1 MGSSS
6 SKSGL
11 APGLTQPK
19 TFMESASDSVS
30 NALTGV
36 KDAVS
41 TNVVQPLASA
51 TSSAADSMGAR
62 PLVTGDS
69 GPTPMLGGRHR
80 KHKKTNRKRRRTTRK
95 H

>member
-6 SKSGL
+6 SKTSL

-19 TFMESASDSVS
+19 TLMESASD
-30 NALTGV
+30 ALTGV

-41 TNVVQPLASA
+41 KRVVEPIATA
-51 TSSAADSMGAR
+51 TSDAADSMGAQ
-62 PLVTGDS
+62 PLVTPDS
-69 GPTPMLGGRHR
+69 GPTPMLGGRRR

-95 H
+95 R